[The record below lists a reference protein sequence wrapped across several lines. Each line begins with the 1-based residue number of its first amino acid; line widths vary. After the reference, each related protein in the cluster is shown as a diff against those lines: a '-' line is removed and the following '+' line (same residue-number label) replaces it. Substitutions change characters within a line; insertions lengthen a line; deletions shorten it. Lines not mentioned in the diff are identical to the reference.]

1 MNKDLILEKGDIVHC
16 KSKCAMGKIIVASD
30 FNGNSIDEFEKAYMY
45 QVMKVDRPVKYKRI
59 YEFKEILDKKE
70 KEYLSYVIRPFR
82 NRVKNIKKI
91 SHHDYKKC
99 WIKIKL
105 TTDEGIDFPFFK
117 EDTMYKGMEMNKEYT
132 LKELGL

>member
-30 FNGNSIDEFEKAYMY
+30 FNGKSIDEFEKAYMY
-45 QVMKVDRPVKYKRI
+45 QVMKVSRPVKYKRI
-59 YEFKEILDKKE
+59 YEFKEILNDKE

-82 NRVKNIKKI
+82 NRVKNIKKVL
-91 SHHDYKKC
+91 HHDCKKC

-117 EDTMYKGMEMNKEYT
+117 EDTMYKGMEINKEYT